1 MRNVLL
7 IASLTLVAAA
17 TVGCTSSDRPSTQ
30 TLGNNPTATAPKSS
44 SSKPS
49 SGAPSSSTAPFG
61 PACTADDFKVT
72 TEPGKKPSV
81 TIPATCS
88 APKELLTKDV
98 IPGTGAA
105 VKEGDTATVHYVLY
119 TFSTKAENQAS
130 WDAGQPF
137 PVQNVGK
144 ASVIKGWNEGLI
156 GLKQGG
162 RRLLVVP
169 PEKGYGDSGQGDIQ
183 PGETLVFIIDALEV
197 KSGS

>member
-17 TVGCTSSDRPSTQ
+17 TVGCTASDRPSTQ

-44 SSKPS
+44 SK
-49 SGAPSSSTAPFG
+49 APSSSTAPSG

-81 TIPATCS
+81 TVPATCS

-105 VKEGDTATVHYVLY
+105 VKEGDTASVHYVLY

-130 WDAGQPF
+130 WDSGRPF
-137 PVQNVGK
+137 AVQNVGK
-144 ASVIKGWNEGLI
+144 GTVIKGWNEGLI

-169 PEKGYGDSGQGDIQ
+169 PEKGYGDAGQGDIQ
-183 PGETLVFIIDALEV
+183 PGETLVFVVDAIEV